1 MWLMSGSMAPHSF
14 GSLLM
19 QAAYPRPPRGVHVET
34 LTEAATPCLAGASP
48 AAYTRAMK
56 LYPFRAIRPAPAH
69 AQRVLSPPYDVVSTA
84 EARAYAEGN
93 AACYFHIS
101 RAEID
106 LPDDADPHGDAV
118 YALAGDALRRFL
130 VEGLLVRDPGET
142 LWVYRLRQGDHVQT
156 GFVGAVSVDDY
167 RAGRIKRHELT
178 RAAKEDDRTRHILAC
193 GAQTGP
199 ILLACRASAALH
211 DVAERLTAGPPSVE
225 VAGKD
230 AVVHS
235 IWPVPAAELAA
246 LEAAFGPLDAFYI
259 ADGHHRAASAAR
271 ARDQL
276 VAQGHGDGPWQR
288 FLAVVFPE
296 DQLRILDY
304 NRVVADLNGN
314 SSAAFLAA
322 VSERFEIGPPGAP
335 AAPEARHSF
344 GMYLDGA
351 WRRLTAKAAIVPE
364 RDPIG
369 RLDVAILQDQLLAPI
384 LGIGDPRTDERIDF
398 VGGSRGTAELARRVD
413 AHGGGVAFAMYP
425 TSLDELFAVADAG
438 LIMPPKSTWFEPKLG
453 SGLFLNEIG

>member
-1 MWLMSGSMAPHSF
+1 
-14 GSLLM
+14 
-19 QAAYPRPPRGVHVET
+19 
-34 LTEAATPCLAGASP
+34 
-48 AAYTRAMK
+48 MK
-56 LYPFRAIRPAPAH
+56 LYPFRALRPAPAY

-101 RAEID
+101 RSEID
-106 LPDDADPHGDAV
+106 LPDGVDPHADAV
-118 YALAGDALRRFL
+118 YALAGEAVRRFL
-130 VEGLLVRDPGET
+130 AEGLLVRDAGET
-142 LWVYRLRQGDHVQT
+142 RWLYRLRQGEHVQT

-211 DVAERLTAGPPSVE
+211 DVAERLTAGPPSLE
-225 VAGKD
+225 VTGRD
-230 AVVHS
+230 GVVHS
-235 IWPVPAAELAA
+235 IWPLPASEHAA
-246 LEAAFGPLDAFYI
+246 LDAAFDALAAFYI

-276 VAQGHGDGPWQR
+276 VASGAGAGSTGGSSAGARSTVGSGAGDGPWQR
-288 FLAVVFPE
+288 FLAVVFPD

-304 NRVVADLNGN
+304 NRVVADLHGLDRE
-314 SSAAFLAA
+314 AFLAA
-322 VSERFEIGPPGAP
+322 VAERFEVGPPGAAP
-335 AAPEARHSF
+335 APEARHAF
-344 GMYLDGA
+344 GMYLDGQ
-351 WRRLTAKAAIVPE
+351 WRRLVARPQVVPE
-364 RDPIG
+364 ADPIG
-369 RLDVAILQDQLLAPI
+369 RLDVAILQAQLLGPI
-384 LGIGDPRTDERIDF
+384 LGIADPRTDERIDF

-413 AHGGGVAFAMYP
+413 AHGDGVAFAMFP

-453 SGLFLNEIG
+453 SGLFLNEIAAH